1 MSFTANGTTYSH
13 KTVVSKVE
21 AGNKLQNNSGDARW
35 LTQTEM
41 DEIIAAAKEKGIE
54 IVPLLNPEEDAQ
66 ALTARLAEL
75 GAQAL
80 AETVEDIARGTAA
93 RTPQDHTQSTYA
105 PMLTRE
111 MSAVDWTLPA
121 QQIHDQVRGLIP
133 WPCAVCELGG
143 QTLKLFS
150 TRVGGETAKAPGCV
164 IGAGKQ
170 GIEVACGDGRVLR
183 ILELQAQGGRRMAAA
198 DYLRGHEIPVCL

>member
-1 MSFTANGTTYSH
+1 M
-13 KTVVSKVE
+13 
-21 AGNKLQNNSGDARW
+21 
-35 LTQTEM
+35 
-41 DEIIAAAKEKGIE
+41 
-54 IVPLLNPEEDAQ
+54 
-66 ALTARLAEL
+66 
-75 GAQAL
+75 
-80 AETVEDIARGTAA
+80 
-93 RTPQDHTQSTYA
+93 
-105 PMLTRE
+105 
-111 MSAVDWTLPA
+111 
-121 QQIHDQVRGLIP
+121 RGLIP

-150 TRVGGETAKAPGCV
+150 TRVGGETARAPGCV

>member
-1 MSFTANGTTYSH
+1 MYTPQEVSEKVFPKASFGGGGYNMAS
-13 KTVVSKVE
+13 V
-21 AGNKLQNNSGDARW
+21 
-35 LTQTEM
+35 
-41 DEIIAAAKEKGIE
+41 DEF
-54 IVPLLNPEEDAQ
+54 LD
-66 ALTARLAEL
+66 ALTEDYTALFKENVTLKAKLKVLAEK
-75 GAQAL
+75 
-80 AETVEDIARGTAA
+80 VEDIARGTAA